1 MFLMDRFF
9 DGTFLTFGIEV
20 LSFADRDQEDRI
32 DPMVKY
38 KMNVATMTSSVFNQ
52 VCWQVYQVYFP
63 QVRHQ
68 YDAMCILYT
77 AP

>member
-1 MFLMDRFF
+1 MDRFF

-52 VCWQVYQVYFP
+52 VYICP
-63 QVRHQ
+63 L
-68 YDAMCILYT
+68 I
-77 AP
+77 